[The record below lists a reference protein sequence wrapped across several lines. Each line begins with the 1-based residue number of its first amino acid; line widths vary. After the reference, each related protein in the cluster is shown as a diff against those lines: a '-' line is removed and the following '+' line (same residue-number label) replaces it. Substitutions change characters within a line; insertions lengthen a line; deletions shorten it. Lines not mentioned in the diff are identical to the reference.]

1 MSDIDLL
8 SINTI
13 RTLSIDAVQK
23 ANSGH
28 PGTPMGMASV
38 AYTVWQDYLR
48 YDPAQP
54 LWPNRDRF
62 ILSPGHASMLIY
74 SILHLA
80 KVQAVD
86 ENDEVLNRP
95 AVGMD
100 DLKSFRQLGSVTP
113 GHPEYR
119 HTAGVEA
126 TTGPLGQGVSMSVG
140 MAIAEKW
147 LAAHY
152 NQPDHTIVDYN
163 IYTLCSDGDM
173 MEGVASEA
181 ASLAAHLKLDNLCW
195 IYDSNRV
202 TLDGP
207 SSWTFSENVGARF
220 LAYGWNVL
228 AVRDG
233 NDIAQTKV
241 ALDGFLQER
250 SRPTLIVVDTHIG
263 YGSPNK
269 QDSNASHGEPL
280 GAEEVRLTKKA
291 YGWPEDAQFL
301 VPDGVYENF
310 ANRVGKRGAALRAKW
325 IEDFRVYKSAFRWLA
340 SQFQA
345 MQRGT
350 VPEAA
355 AAAIPEFPADAKGL
369 ASRDSSAK
377 VENALAQHY
386 PWMLGGSADL
396 DTSTRTRQIFDG
408 SAAFSANDRSGRNLR
423 FGVREHAMGAIA
435 NGLALSKLRPYAAT
449 FLIFS
454 DYLRPTMRLAALMGL
469 PTIFIFTHDSIGVG
483 EDGPTHQPIEQI
495 ASLRAIPGFNTI
507 RPGDANEVAEAWR
520 VILSLKREPAALVLS
535 RQPLP
540 TIDRSRYAPAAGVA
554 KGAYVIADPE
564 DGKKPQV
571 ILVST
576 GSELALAVGAYEA
589 LSREGI
595 ATRVV
600 SMPSW
605 NLFERQSQAY
615 QDSVLPADVPA
626 RVAVEQGVV
635 MGWDRYVGRLGA
647 VIGMHSF
654 GASAP
659 RNALATKFGFTLDK
673 IIEIA
678 KQQIASNVH
687 LGAEQDAAR

>member
-1 MSDIDLL
+1 MRDIDLL

-263 YGSPNK
+263 Y
-269 QDSNASHGEPL
+269 
-280 GAEEVRLTKKA
+280 
-291 YGWPEDAQFL
+291 
-301 VPDGVYENF
+301 
-310 ANRVGKRGAALRAKW
+310 
-325 IEDFRVYKSAFRWLA
+325 
-340 SQFQA
+340 
-345 MQRGT
+345 
-350 VPEAA
+350 
-355 AAAIPEFPADAKGL
+355 
-369 ASRDSSAK
+369 
-377 VENALAQHY
+377 
-386 PWMLGGSADL
+386 
-396 DTSTRTRQIFDG
+396 
-408 SAAFSANDRSGRNLR
+408 
-423 FGVREHAMGAIA
+423 
-435 NGLALSKLRPYAAT
+435 
-449 FLIFS
+449 
-454 DYLRPTMRLAALMGL
+454 
-469 PTIFIFTHDSIGVG
+469 
-483 EDGPTHQPIEQI
+483 
-495 ASLRAIPGFNTI
+495 
-507 RPGDANEVAEAWR
+507 
-520 VILSLKREPAALVLS
+520 
-535 RQPLP
+535 
-540 TIDRSRYAPAAGVA
+540 APAAGVA
-554 KGAYVIADPE
+554 KGAYVVADPE
-564 DGKKPQV
+564 DGKKPEV
-571 ILVST
+571 TRHKGWHT
-576 GSELALAVGAYEA
+576 GRQARDRIGYQCQHHAAIFDRGVRSRCGGLHFRPRRPDRTRPRSLRGGFRRELLPQPHRFGG
-589 LSREGI
+589 RQ
-595 ATRVV
+595 ATRK
-600 SMPSW
+600 
-605 NLFERQSQAY
+605 EH
-615 QDSVLPADVPA
+615 
-626 RVAVEQGVV
+626 
-635 MGWDRYVGRLGA
+635 RYR
-647 VIGMHSF
+647 
-654 GASAP
+654 
-659 RNALATKFGFTLDK
+659 
-673 IIEIA
+673 
-678 KQQIASNVH
+678 
-687 LGAEQDAAR
+687 